1 MLFNTKIDMF
11 IHIVSIAA
19 PRVTNIQ
26 SAIEF
31 IYPLVVDFNA
41 GPRLE
46 KSETRI
52 SEAQLMNK
60 RRRLENRVHIAEN
73 NVKAQESDFDSEEEE
88 FDSDES
94 QD

>member
-1 MLFNTKIDMF
+1 MTYFSLSVIT
-11 IHIVSIAA
+11 A
-19 PRVTNIQ
+19 PRVANIQ

-41 GPRLE
+41 GPRSVNT
-46 KSETRI
+46 KPAVN
-52 SEAQLMNK
+52 EAQLWHKK
-60 RRRLENRVHIAEN
+60 RRFENRVH
-73 NVKAQESDFDSEEEE
+73 VSDNSVMDDSEGESSDEE